1 MCVPAANKPVYQVT
15 YTFMTPGNTLQDKY
29 NYFKANICPQTEQ
42 YNMHS
47 MLREQELKAEPYF
60 DCR

>member
-1 MCVPAANKPVYQVT
+1 VCPAANKQVYQVT
-15 YTFMTPGNTLQDKY
+15 YDFTLPGSTLQAKY
-29 NYFKANICPQTEQ
+29 NYFKANICPQTAQ

-47 MLREQELKAEPYF
+47 MLREQELKSEPYF